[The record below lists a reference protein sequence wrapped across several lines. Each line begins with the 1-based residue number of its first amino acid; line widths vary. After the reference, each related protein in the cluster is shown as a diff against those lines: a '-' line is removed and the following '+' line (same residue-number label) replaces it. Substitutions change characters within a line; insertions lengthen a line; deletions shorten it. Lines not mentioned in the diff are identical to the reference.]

1 MIKKIIPIFQNKD
14 KKRIIENIFSLSVL
28 QGANYILP
36 LVTLPYLVRV
46 LGPEKFGLVAFS
58 QAFTQYFQML
68 TDFGFS
74 LSATREISINREN
87 TKKVAT
93 IFYSVFIVKFILLLF
108 SFIVL
113 FLIITIFSKFS
124 SEKTLYLFSFL
135 SVIGWVLFPQ
145 WFYQGIEDMKFVTFF
160 NIGAKLFFTICIFI
174 FIKGEN
180 DYLLLALLTSAGYVL
195 AGLFSLALTYKFYKV
210 RLVIPTFEDIKHQ
223 FLEGWHIFLSNLA
236 INMYTTSNSVVL
248 GILTNNTLVGYYSA
262 AEKIFK
268 AFQYMG
274 LPIYQALFPHFSMLI
289 SQNREKAIRLFNKL
303 FKLTM
308 LITFIL
314 TIIMTFLSPVIIPLF
329 LGKNY
334 NPSIAIFSILSWV
347 IFASWGNYTLG
358 IQGLVNFGFKDVFSK
373 TVLVLGTLHILLL
386 IISVKFFGILAVPST
401 WVVTESLIFVFEYR
415 YLKKVKIII

>member
-1 MIKKIIPIFQNKD
+1 MISKIKTFLKEQD
-14 KKRIIENIFSLSVL
+14 KKKIIENIFSLSVL

-36 LVTLPYLVRV
+36 LVTLPYLVRI

-58 QAFTQYFQML
+58 QAFTQYFLML
-68 TDFGFS
+68 TDFGFN
-74 LSATREISINREN
+74 LSATREISINRED
-87 TKKVAT
+87 KEKVAT
-93 IFYSVFIVKFILLLF
+93 IFYSVFVVKLILLLF
-108 SFIVL
+108 SFLVL
-113 FLIITIFSKFS
+113 ILVMSLFSKFS
-124 SEKTLYLFSFL
+124 SEKALYLYSFL
-135 SVIGWVLFPQ
+135 SVIGWLLFPQ

-160 NIGAKLFFTICIFI
+160 NVGAKLFFTFCIFI

-195 AGLFSLALTYKFYKV
+195 AGLFSLVFTYKYFKV
-210 RLVIPTFEDIKHQ
+210 RFVIPTWVDIKHQ

-303 FKLTM
+303 FRLTM
-308 LITFIL
+308 LLTFVLAIF
-314 TIIMTFLSPVIIPLF
+314 MTCLSPIIIPLF

-373 TVLVLGTLHILLL
+373 IVLVLGALHILLL
-386 IISVKFFGILAVPST
+386 IISVKLFGILAVPST
-401 WVVTESLIFVFEYR
+401 WVITESLIFIVEYR
-415 YLKKVKIII
+415 YLKKIKIII